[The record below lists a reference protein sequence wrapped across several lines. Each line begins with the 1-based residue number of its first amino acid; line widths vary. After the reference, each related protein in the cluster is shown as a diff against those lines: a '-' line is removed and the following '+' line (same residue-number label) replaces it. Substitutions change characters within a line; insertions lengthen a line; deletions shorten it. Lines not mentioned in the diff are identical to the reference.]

1 MKNDLLGSLVFL
13 GVLLIG
19 LAVIIGFITF
29 TFVLIRALIRYIK
42 SGDVRK
48 EKSKIKKSLGEILKK
63 YREEGKMTQA
73 FVAEAMGVSRQAVSK
88 WENVASDPSTSNLIS
103 LSKLYKVSVEDL
115 LSEVQ

>member
-1 MKNDLLGSLVFL
+1 
-13 GVLLIG
+13 
-19 LAVIIGFITF
+19 
-29 TFVLIRALIRYIK
+29 
-42 SGDVRK
+42 
-48 EKSKIKKSLGEILKK
+48 
-63 YREEGKMTQA
+63 MTQA

>member
-19 LAVIIGFITF
+19 LAVIIGFITL

-48 EKSKIKKSLGEILKK
+48 EKSKIKKSLGEILKNTE
-63 YREEGKMTQA
+63 R
-73 FVAEAMGVSRQAVSK
+73 
-88 WENVASDPSTSNLIS
+88 
-103 LSKLYKVSVEDL
+103 KVR
-115 LSEVQ
+115 